1 MVRYKMLKKLLH
13 PSNRRVRVFVGL
25 LLAGLFCIQCTQS
38 VTAGGSKL
46 EKASTATAAEK
57 IEKLAREDH
66 IALLEMCLDNYDK
79 NYQDY
84 TCTLIKQEIIRG
96 AQKPEQWMN
105 VKFTDKPFSV
115 AMQWL
120 KETPKGALANDQV
133 KKLHVPIG
141 DRVLYIEG
149 KYDNKMVI
157 RLANPLL
164 RGLLGTQTRP
174 PDGKDA
180 MKNTLRPV
188 SVFGFKRGMK
198 SLLGVYR
205 QAAKKGHLKMGFGG
219 YVNVAGRD
227 AIVLVR
233 TLPPKENY
241 PAKRTEICI
250 DLETLVPIRIQG
262 FDWDGKCTSRYVYKD
277 VKFNLGLDETKFT
290 PKANDIA
297 DPK

>member
-1 MVRYKMLKKLLH
+1 MLKKLLH
-13 PSNRRVRVFVGL
+13 PTNRRVRILVGI

-38 VTAGGSKL
+38 VTGGGSKFD
-46 EKASTATAAEK
+46 KASTATAAAK

-66 IALLEMCLDNYDK
+66 IALLEMCLDNYNK
-79 NYQDY
+79 NYRDY
-84 TCTLIKQEIIRG
+84 TCTLIKQEVIRG
-96 AQKPEQWMN
+96 TRKPEQWMN

-115 AMQWL
+115 AMKWL
-120 KETPKGALANDQV
+120 DKTPKGALANDQV
-133 KKLHVPIG
+133 KKLYVPMG
-141 DRVLYIEG
+141 DRILYIEG

-157 RLANPLL
+157 RISNPLL
-164 RGLLGTQTRP
+164 RSLLGTQKRP

-188 SVFGFKRGMK
+188 SMFGFKRGIN
-198 SLLGVYR
+198 SLLDVYR
-205 QAAKKGHLKMGFGG
+205 QAAKKGHLKQEFGG

-233 TLPPKENY
+233 YLPAKENY

-250 DLETLVPIRIQG
+250 DLKTLVPIRIQG
-262 FDWDGKCTSRYVYKD
+262 FDWDGHCTSRYVYKD
-277 VKFNLGLDETKFT
+277 VKFNVGLDNTGFT